1 LLAKTRK
8 QACSLVSTPIVAQMD
23 ELFAVDAEARRKT
36 LLGSP
41 QAGPRQTLRLSFTTR
56 LATEHGRRMTDRSN
70 GLPEL

>member
-1 LLAKTRK
+1 
-8 QACSLVSTPIVAQMD
+8 MG

-41 QAGPRQTLRLSFTTR
+41 QAGPLQILRLSFTTR